1 MQKSKRK
8 NHLIDLGDFLFF
20 GKFFWLYA
28 KKSVTLQSY
37 LNKL

>member
-20 GKFFWLYA
+20 GNFFWLYA
-28 KKSVTLQSY
+28 KKCVTLHAN